1 MDVNTCVTHP
11 YITADYESNNTM
23 NGNNINVVYID
34 EEKRIWLAN
43 YPTGVTIVDNRYK
56 NYYWIKHSIGNQQS
70 LVTTRYIL
78 SLRIVMEICG
88 LEPVTESSLYNRQTK
103 KWHSF
108 LSYY

>member
-1 MDVNTCVTHP
+1 MNTRQIVRSSIDLSDVNITRICPLNEKELLIATEGMGIHKVDVNTCVTHP

-56 NYYWIKHSIGNQQS
+56 NYY
-70 LVTTRYIL
+70 
-78 SLRIVMEICG
+78 
-88 LEPVTESSLYNRQTK
+88 
-103 KWHSF
+103 
-108 LSYY
+108 